1 MALINFNVQREKR
14 GEDIANEI
22 RYLEREVYS
31 KIKKGRKKK
40 GDSGGKVDKLTD
52 YAKRYE
58 ISRTSAS
65 TLLLIERNCPELIKR
80 LKLKKF

>member
-31 KIKKGRKKK
+31 KIKKGRKKI
-40 GDSGGKVDKLTD
+40 GIGRCFCSCGFVQ
-52 YAKRYE
+52 
-58 ISRTSAS
+58 
-65 TLLLIERNCPELIKR
+65 
-80 LKLKKF
+80 